1 MYIHVLGTL
10 SQFTWIVIT
19 ITYVD
24 TCSIWF
30 CYSRNVFGLP
40 VFICLPA
47 VSLKLTKLHT
57 FKNICHNYSVDVNF
71 IIGSIAVFHKCNMCT
86 VPIVIKNSASCLNI
100 LVQNIYCHVKTPFSY
115 NIFCVSVWVSS
126 KPAWKIGKA
135 SSHCASQID

>member
-40 VFICLPA
+40 VLICLPA

-57 FKNICHNYSVDVNF
+57 VKIIF
-71 IIGSIAVFHKCNMCT
+71 IIGSIAVSHKCNMCI
-86 VPIVIKNSASCLNI
+86 VPIVIKNSSSCLNI
-100 LVQNIYCHVKTPFSY
+100 LVQSIYCHVKTPFSY
-115 NIFCVSVWVSS
+115 NIFCVSVRVTS